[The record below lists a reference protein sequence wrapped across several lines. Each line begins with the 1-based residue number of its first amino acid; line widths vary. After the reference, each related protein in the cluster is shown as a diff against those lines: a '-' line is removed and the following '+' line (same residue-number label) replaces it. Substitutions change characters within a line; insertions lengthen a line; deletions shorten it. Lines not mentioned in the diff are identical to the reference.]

1 MGKLFWQI
9 NMSLDGFME
18 ESDGSL
24 KRTAAIDDPDFQ
36 SYASEMLGTIS
47 GFIVGRKTYEL
58 FVSYWPTAAGPDA
71 EILNRLPKL
80 VFSRTLA
87 ATDWNNSRIAH
98 RDAAAEIRKF
108 RAECGGDVAVFGSA
122 ELAGSLMELDLI
134 DEYRIIVTPFI
145 LGDGKRAFTKDR
157 TSALKFERSAAWSSG
172 AIALTYSR
180 VKNSGGN

>member
-24 KRTAAIDDPDFQ
+24 KRTAEIDDPDYQ
-36 SYASEMLGTIS
+36 KYATEMLGTIT
-47 GFIVGRKTYEL
+47 GFIIGRKTYEL
-58 FVSYWPTAAGPDA
+58 FAGYWPTADGPDA
-71 EILNRLPKL
+71 KILNRLPKL
-80 VFSRTLA
+80 VFSRTLK

-98 RDAAAEIRKF
+98 GDAAAEIRKF

-122 ELAGSLMELDLI
+122 ELAGTLMDLI

-145 LGDGKRAFTKDR
+145 LADGKSAFAKDR
-157 TSALKFERSAAWSSG
+157 TATLKLERSETWSSG
-172 AIALTYSR
+172 AVALTYSR
-180 VKNSGGN
+180 DKNSGGN